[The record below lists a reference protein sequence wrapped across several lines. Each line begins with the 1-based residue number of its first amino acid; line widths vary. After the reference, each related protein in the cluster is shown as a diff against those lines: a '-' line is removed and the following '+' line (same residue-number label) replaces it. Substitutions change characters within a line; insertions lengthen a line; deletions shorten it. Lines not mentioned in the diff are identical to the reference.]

1 LGPLRSDELKRG
13 LERTPHRS
21 LLKSL
26 GLTDEDFDKPFIGIA
41 NSYTSIVPGHIHLN
55 QITEAVKAGIL
66 EAGGYPFEFG
76 AIAVCDGLVMGHE
89 GMRYSLPS
97 REVVADS
104 VEIMVQAHRLDGVVL
119 VTNCDKITPGML
131 MVAGRLNLPAIVVT
145 GGPMQ
150 SGYRFGRKLGVISM
164 FEAVGE
170 FKAGKITEG
179 QLQAMEDVACPT
191 CGSCNGMFTA
201 NTMACLTEAL
211 GMSLP
216 GCATAHAVDSKKL
229 RIARESGRVIVRLVK
244 SDLRPRE
251 IMTREALE
259 NAVVVDMALGGSTNS
274 TLHLPA
280 IASELGQDLPLETF
294 DRLGRKVPHICN
306 MAPSGPY
313 TMQDLDQAGGIP
325 ALMGRLS
332 SFLSLNVRTVT
343 GETLK
348 ENISSWQVLDE
359 SVIRP
364 LNNPVHKE
372 GGIAVLKGNLAP
384 DGAVLKTAA
393 IDPRMMRY
401 SGPAK
406 VFDSE
411 VEAMQA
417 ILGQRI
423 EKGDVVVIRFEGPK
437 GAPGMPEM
445 LSPTGALVGMGLGEY
460 VALVTDGRFSGGTR
474 GLCIGHVSPEA
485 AMGGPIAAVRNGD
498 IIEVNVSRRTLSVKL
513 EPAEIGERLSKVK
526 PPKRPEHV
534 GYLAKYIRL
543 VGPASKGAVLSPSG
557 PG

>member
-1 LGPLRSDELKRG
+1 MKRG
-13 LERTPHRS
+13 LERAPHRS

-26 GLTDEDFDKPFIGIA
+26 GLTDEDFDRPFIGIA
-41 NSYTSIVPGHIHLN
+41 NSFTSIVPGHVHLN
-55 QITEAVKAGIL
+55 QIVEAVKAGIL

-131 MVAGRLNLPAIVVT
+131 MVAGRLNLPAVVVT
-145 GGPMQ
+145 GGPML
-150 SGYRFGRKLGVISM
+150 SGYKFGRKLGVISM

-170 FKAGKITEG
+170 FKAGKISEE
-179 QLQAMEDVACPT
+179 QLKAMEDVACPT

-216 GCATAHAVDSKKL
+216 GCATIHAIESRKL
-229 RIARESGRVIVRLVK
+229 RIARESGRTAVKLVK
-244 SDLRPRE
+244 SDLKPRD

-259 NAVVVDMALGGSTNS
+259 NAVVVDMALGGSTNT

-280 IASELGQDLPLETF
+280 IASELGLELPLETF
-294 DRLGRKVPHICN
+294 DRLGRRVPHLCN

-313 TMQDLDQAGGIP
+313 TMLDLDQAGGVP

-332 SFLSLNVRTVT
+332 RFLSLNAVTVT
-343 GETLK
+343 GRTLK
-348 ENISSWQVLDE
+348 ENIARQEVIDE
-359 SVIRP
+359 NVIRP
-364 LNNPVHKE
+364 LSNPIHAE
-372 GGIAVLKGNLAP
+372 GGIAILKGNLAP
-384 DGAVLKTAA
+384 EGAVAKTAA
-393 IDPRMMRY
+393 IDPKMMKH
-401 SGPAK
+401 SGPAR

-411 VEAMQA
+411 AEAMRA
-417 ILGQRI
+417 ILDKRI
-423 EKGDVVVIRFEGPK
+423 GKGDVVVIRYEGPK
-437 GAPGMPEM
+437 GGPGMPEM
-445 LSPTGALVGMGLGEY
+445 LSPTGALAGMGLSES

-474 GLCIGHVSPEA
+474 GPCIGHVSPEA
-485 AMGGPIAAVRNGD
+485 VVGGPIAAVQDGD
-498 IIEVNVSRRTLSVKL
+498 IVDIDIPMRNLSVKVDSAKL
-513 EPAEIGERLSKVK
+513 KERQSRVK
-526 PPKRPEHV
+526 PPKRPKRV
-534 GYLAKYIRL
+534 GYLAKYVRL
-543 VGPASKGAVLSPSG
+543 VGSASKGAVLTPGGSG
-557 PG
+557 